1 MNELAQNLGPPEDQD
16 TTARILKAV
25 MHSIRDRI
33 AIGENL
39 DFLSQLPMFL
49 KGIYV
54 EQWKYYDQV
63 ERIDSLEGFKNKV
76 KREQE
81 KYVEREF
88 DWDISTE
95 DIIKTVFNS
104 LEQYVTA
111 GQIEHLRNMLP
122 QELKQLIEVHH
133 E

>member
-1 MNELAQNLGPPEDQD
+1 
-16 TTARILKAV
+16 

-88 DWDISTE
+88 DCDISTE
-95 DIIKTVFNS
+95 DIIKTVFNT

-111 GQIEHLRNMLP
+111 GQMEHLRNMLP